1 MQTQRS
7 RVKSVVQ
14 ADANAVDP
22 QIDRFRSAGNDVE
35 QLGATEVDTERGSSG
50 RGSAGNVTFVN
61 EGVDAASYQPWCRH
75 VEI

>member
-14 ADANAVDP
+14 ANANAVDA

-35 QLGATEVDTERGSSG
+35 QSGATEVDTECGSSG
-50 RGSAGNVTFVN
+50 M
-61 EGVDAASYQPWCRH
+61 
-75 VEI
+75 

>member
-1 MQTQRS
+1 MRTQRS

-35 QLGATEVDTERGSSG
+35 QSGATEVDTECGSS
-50 RGSAGNVTFVN
+50 GNVTFVN
-61 EGVDAASYQPWCRH
+61 EGFDAARYRPLCGH